1 MKRIVQER
9 LNNLAQ
15 LKYLSRWIV
24 FGADLVTSVTV
35 SLFTIILLQY
45 AIGIHVD
52 LGVFVR
58 MAFFSGVASVAAF
71 LVFRPYRGV
80 VRHSTLQELWR
91 LGSAS
96 FVKSVLLIILI
107 YFFGDPKPIKFW
119 ILYFFIDSLAT
130 GGLMLSLRVILINL
144 YNFIL

>member
-35 SLFTIILLQY
+35 SLIAIILLQY

-71 LVFRPYRGV
+71 LVFRPYRGGGSPFYAAGV
-80 VRHSTLQELWR
+80 V
-91 LGSAS
+91 AS
-96 FVKSVLLIILI
+96 GVGF
-107 YFFGDPKPIKFW
+107 
-119 ILYFFIDSLAT
+119 
-130 GGLMLSLRVILINL
+130 LR
-144 YNFIL
+144 